1 MSVGFDEYAKNY
13 DAALDQGL
21 SATGE
26 GKDYFARHRVVWL
39 SRCLQRLSVR
49 PERIMDYGCGTGSAT
64 NFLFELLQPDCVLG
78 VDTSERSLELARQS
92 LGGMR
97 SQFLLN
103 TDYKPDG
110 EIDLAYCNGVFHHI
124 PPDDRDRELDYVRR
138 SLRPGG
144 VFAFWENNPWN
155 PGTRYVM
162 SRIPFDRDA
171 VTIAPTE
178 ARTLLRKNG
187 FRILRTDFLFFFP
200 NFLKSLRWMEPLL
213 SGVPLGGQ
221 YQIMCQRPEERTGN
235 SAEQIEKI

>member
-1 MSVGFDEYAKNY
+1 MSVGFDEYAKGY
-13 DAALDQGL
+13 DTALAQGL

-26 GKDYFARHRVVWL
+26 SKDYFARHRIMWL
-39 SRCLQRLSVR
+39 SRCLRELFVR
-49 PERIMDYGCGTGSAT
+49 PQRIMDYGCGTGSAT
-64 NFLFELLQPDCVLG
+64 NFFFELLQPDFVMG
-78 VDTSERSLELARQS
+78 VDTSDRSLELARQS
-92 LGGMR
+92 FAGMGAE
-97 SQFLLN
+97 FLLN
-103 TDYKPDG
+103 SDYKPDG
-110 EIDLAYCNGVFHHI
+110 EVDLAYCNGVFHHI
-124 PPDDRDRELDYVRR
+124 PPSERDRELDYVRS

-144 VFAFWENNPWN
+144 LFSFWENNPWN

-221 YQIMCQRPEERTGN
+221 YQVLCQRPNERSGNSVEQVERT
-235 SAEQIEKI
+235 